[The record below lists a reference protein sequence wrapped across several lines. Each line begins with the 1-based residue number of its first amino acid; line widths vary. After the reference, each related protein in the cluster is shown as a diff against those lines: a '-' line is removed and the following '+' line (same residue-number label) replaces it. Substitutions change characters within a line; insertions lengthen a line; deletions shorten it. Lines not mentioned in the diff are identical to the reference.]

1 MGISFMSY
9 MNSVES
15 NFESFIF
22 DVKNMVAHIVL
33 NNPEK
38 RNCLTR
44 DFWRELPL
52 AIKYAE
58 SRGDVRCILIR
69 AEGTMFSAGID
80 LALLESLKVLG
91 NGLDVSR
98 RADYLRRT
106 ILSVQDSITCL
117 EKTHI
122 PVVAAIQGACIGG
135 ALDLVCAAD
144 IRIVE
149 FGAKLTPLEMD
160 LGFVPDLGT
169 VQRLTSTLPY
179 AVVAD
184 WLMDC
189 RSLTGSEA
197 CTIGFASRLADT
209 PEGLIELSRGL
220 AERIARR
227 SPVAV
232 RGAKEM
238 MKFTKMYG
246 VEASLRYTAAWQ
258 SGAFPGDDISD
269 CFEAR
274 QEKRAPN
281 HAMMVDDLNLYGADD
296 DGYRD
301 IV

>member
-1 MGISFMSY
+1 MKSIGSIENGFKSFRF
-9 MNSVES
+9 NVE
-15 NFESFIF
+15 
-22 DVKNMVAHIVL
+22 KMVAHIVL
-33 NNPEK
+33 SNPEK

-52 AIKYAE
+52 AVQYAE
-58 SRGDVRCILIR
+58 SRGDIRCILIR
-69 AEGTMFSAGID
+69 AEGAMFSAGID
-80 LALLESLKVLG
+80 LAVLDSLKMLG
-91 NGLDVSR
+91 DDLDVSR

-106 ILSVQDSITCL
+106 ILSVQNSISCL

-144 IRIVE
+144 IRVVE
-149 FGAKLTPLEMD
+149 IGTTLTPLEMD

-179 AVVAD
+179 GVVAD

-197 CTIGFASRLADT
+197 NNVGFASRIAQS
-209 PEGLIELSRGL
+209 PEELVELGTSL

-232 RGAKEM
+232 RGAKET
-238 MKFTKMYG
+238 MKFTKVYG

-258 SGAFPGDDISD
+258 SGAFPGDDINE
-269 CFEAR
+269 CFDAKR
-274 QEKRAPN
+274 EKRASN
-281 HAMMVDDLNLYGADD
+281 HSMMVDDRNLYGADD
-296 DGYRD
+296 DGRRN
-301 IV
+301 IF